1 MSIGWKYAVIC
12 KILCD
17 LTLEND
23 IIAIEGK
30 MGGKNRMNI
39 LINTALLNNRAAAL
53 RTAGETFVRQ
63 ELNSID
69 TTSTLSAITNSVTA
83 HNETNQIHVA
93 VGEYLTQSA
102 DLIVDIGR
110 SFFEIDQEAANTM
123 QAER

>member
-1 MSIGWKYAVIC
+1 
-12 KILCD
+12 
-17 LTLEND
+17 
-23 IIAIEGK
+23 
-30 MGGKNRMNI
+30 MNI

-53 RTAGETFVRQ
+53 RTAGETFVPQ

-69 TTSTLSAITNSVTA
+69 SRSTLSAVANSVTA
-83 HNETNQIHVA
+83 HNETNQIHVT
-93 VGEYLTQSA
+93 VGEYLVQSA